1 MTVSYH
7 CSRLNKYNH
16 QLPI

>member
-1 MTVSYH
+1 MP
-7 CSRLNKYNH
+7 KNH